1 MSRRTDGSRPSRSI
15 PCVLG
20 SAFMV
25 LAAAIVAIGWLYNRN
40 YQQHYR
46 AAAESQLSVIA
57 DLKVADLANW
67 RRERMGD
74 ASVLFNNDAF
84 STLVSH
90 LDSTGDA
97 GARKQLRQWLGQIQT
112 AHQYDRILLLD
123 AQGAPRMAVPDT
135 PEPLPSTLASDACE
149 SLRSGKVSFSDFHR
163 DTPEGPVRLSILV
176 PIFDTHDARGPLGEL
191 VLQIDPGV
199 YLYPFIQ
206 RWPTPSSSAETLLV
220 RRDKDDVLFLN
231 ELRFKKDA
239 ALKLRFALKKG
250 NDLPCVK
257 AVSGQEGIVEG
268 PDYRGIPVIAAVR
281 AVPDSPWFLVAR
293 MDQAEV
299 YAPVRRHWWLTVA
312 MVGVLLV
319 STSFGLALFWRQKQA
334 RFYREKF
341 QMAEAMRASE
351 ARYRRLFETAQNG
364 ILILD
369 AGTGMVVDVNPFL
382 VKLLGFSRQQF
393 LGKKIWELGFA
404 KDIIANQA
412 GFAELQE
419 KKYVRYEDMPLETA
433 DGRRIDVE
441 FVSNVY
447 EVNHHPVVQ
456 CNICD
461 ISERKMAKDAL
472 RRRSEELALANGELT
487 RFAYT
492 VSHDLKSPLVTI
504 KTFLGY
510 LEKDMAALD
519 AQRVGND
526 LGYIRTA
533 ADRMSLLLGEL
544 LELSRVGRK
553 MNVSSEA
560 SLQNVVKEALAMV
573 AGHMAARG
581 VKVEITAEP
590 IWLYGDRPRLVE
602 VFQNLLDNAAKFMGD
617 QPSPRIEVGARTA
630 DGLTVLFVSDNGM
643 GIDPRH
649 QSKLFGLFEKLD
661 PRSEGTGL
669 GLALVRRV
677 VEVHGGR
684 IWVESEGPGKGTTF
698 RFTLARTQRK
708 ST

>member
-1 MSRRTDGSRPSRSI
+1 
-15 PCVLG
+15 
-20 SAFMV
+20 
-25 LAAAIVAIGWLYNRN
+25 
-40 YQQHYR
+40 
-46 AAAESQLSVIA
+46 
-57 DLKVADLANW
+57 
-67 RRERMGD
+67 
-74 ASVLFNNDAF
+74 
-84 STLVSH
+84 
-90 LDSTGDA
+90 
-97 GARKQLRQWLGQIQT
+97 
-112 AHQYDRILLLD
+112 
-123 AQGAPRMAVPDT
+123 
-135 PEPLPSTLASDACE
+135 
-149 SLRSGKVSFSDFHR
+149 
-163 DTPEGPVRLSILV
+163 
-176 PIFDTHDARGPLGEL
+176 
-191 VLQIDPGV
+191 
-199 YLYPFIQ
+199 
-206 RWPTPSSSAETLLV
+206 
-220 RRDKDDVLFLN
+220 
-231 ELRFKKDA
+231 
-239 ALKLRFALKKG
+239 
-250 NDLPCVK
+250 
-257 AVSGQEGIVEG
+257 
-268 PDYRGIPVIAAVR
+268 
-281 AVPDSPWFLVAR
+281 
-293 MDQAEV
+293 
-299 YAPVRRHWWLTVA
+299 
-312 MVGVLLV
+312 
-319 STSFGLALFWRQKQA
+319 
-334 RFYREKF
+334 
-341 QMAEAMRASE
+341 
-351 ARYRRLFETAQNG
+351 
-364 ILILD
+364 
-369 AGTGMVVDVNPFL
+369 
-382 VKLLGFSRQQF
+382 
-393 LGKKIWELGFA
+393 
-404 KDIIANQA
+404 
-412 GFAELQE
+412 
-419 KKYVRYEDMPLETA
+419 
-433 DGRRIDVE
+433 VE